1 MMDGVLYVTV
11 SLIGVVLCHLSSEG
25 IYRTYR
31 NNPIKNKVYTILY
44 IIFLMEFGAQ
54 HYGVCF
60 ENEMSNNWLF
70 MISFDINAP
79 TDSIRMFGFLFF
91 ILTILTPPP
100 SKLRLLYYV
109 LFKRRYKSKY

>member
-1 MMDGVLYVTV
+1 MMDGLLYVAV

-31 NNPIKNKVYTILY
+31 NNPIKNKVCTACY

-60 ENEMSNNWLF
+60 ENEMSSNWLF
-70 MISFDINAP
+70 IIHFDMNTP
-79 TDSIRMFGFLFF
+79 TASIRMFGFLFF

-109 LFKRRYKSKY
+109 LFKRRNKSKY

>member
-1 MMDGVLYVTV
+1 MDGLLYVTV
-11 SLIGVVLCHLSSEG
+11 SLIGVVLCHLLSEG
-25 IYRTYR
+25 IYRTHR
-31 NNPIKNKVYTILY
+31 NNSIKNKVYTVSY
-44 IIFLMEFGAQ
+44 VIFLMEFGAQ

-70 MISFDINAP
+70 IISFDANAP

-109 LFKRRYKSKY
+109 LFKRRNKPRVR